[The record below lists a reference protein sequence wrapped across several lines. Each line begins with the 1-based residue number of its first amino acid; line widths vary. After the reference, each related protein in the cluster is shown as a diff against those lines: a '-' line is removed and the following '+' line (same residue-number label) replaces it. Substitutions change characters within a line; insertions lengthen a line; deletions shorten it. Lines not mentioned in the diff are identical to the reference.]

1 MEALEARQDAILTRL
16 EELKEQVKEYKK
28 SLGLSDL
35 PPPKACVSK
44 TADIVIR
51 CSPSYPAF
59 TLKSIY
65 SMLTANGYTVHAT
78 SHTHCSVNSL
88 PPNVQSFLP
97 ITDIPRSSAQ
107 VRITLIWSEV
117 GKDCELMFHHLCK
130 LPSKENRTFF
140 G

>member
-16 EELKEQVKEYKK
+16 EELKEQVKAYKK

-35 PPPKACVSK
+35 PPPKPVFSAISTEDTIRQRIEKLKRTISIIERLFERRSKCDSSQNPTQKSSRTTQSACVSK

-65 SMLTANGYTVHAT
+65 S
-78 SHTHCSVNSL
+78 
-88 PPNVQSFLP
+88 
-97 ITDIPRSSAQ
+97 
-107 VRITLIWSEV
+107 
-117 GKDCELMFHHLCK
+117 
-130 LPSKENRTFF
+130 
-140 G
+140 